1 MGKIIRHYNVYVV
14 NSSKIKLIINR
25 LDMLPNKWK
34 ISLVRGPI
42 GLGIWSSSEIAT

>member
-14 NSSKIKLIINR
+14 NSSKIKLINR